1 DPKIDPVGA
10 CVGAKGARV
19 RNLVKELNTEK
30 IDIIRYMDDPAEML
44 REAIKPAIPRNVQ
57 VNEEAHRI
65 YFEVSSGD
73 MSVALGRHGQ
83 NAKLTSKLLGWRL
96 DIGKVEEAPKGV
108 DHRIGQAVSVFANI
122 PGIPEDVAKA
132 LVDLGFTDLQVFD
145 DPHIVDDL
153 VEAGFEQ
160 EDAEIIVDAVKSAK

>member
-1 DPKIDPVGA
+1 
-10 CVGAKGARV
+10 
-19 RNLVKELNTEK
+19 
-30 IDIIRYMDDPAEML
+30 M
-44 REAIKPAIPRNVQ
+44 
-57 VNEEAHRI
+57 
-65 YFEVSSGD
+65 
-73 MSVALGRHGQ
+73 
-83 NAKLTSKLLGWRL
+83 
-96 DIGKVEEAPKGV
+96 
-108 DHRIGQAVSVFANI
+108 FANI